1 MNYKASDAVR
11 ESPELTRKAN
21 ELVARWCTAA
31 TVLVLIPVVTLT
43 LLWIFATI
51 TFPSWAFFWSV
62 MVYMCV
68 VPLAAVYYPQ
78 YRIRRLAPPHAPVS
92 RSADGPDT

>member
-1 MNYKASDAVR
+1 MNYKASHAVR

-21 ELVARWCTAA
+21 ELVARWYTAA

-51 TFPSWAFFWSV
+51 AFPSGGFFWGV
-62 MVYMCV
+62 VVYMCV
-68 VPLAAVYYPQ
+68 VPLSVALYPH
-78 YRIRRLAPPHAPVS
+78 YRIRRLAPPPAPVS
-92 RSADGPDT
+92 